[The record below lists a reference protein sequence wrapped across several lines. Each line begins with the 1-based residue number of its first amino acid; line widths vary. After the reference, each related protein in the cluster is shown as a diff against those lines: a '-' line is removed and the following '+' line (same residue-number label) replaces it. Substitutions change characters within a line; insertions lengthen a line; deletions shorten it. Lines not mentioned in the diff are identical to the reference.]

1 MFFRNVSTKLITT
14 HLWLV
19 TRTHFFRGW
28 GTPTPKKQNNPLNR
42 ISITRRWV
50 TVYCPNTK
58 FTKEPSARY
67 LLIITKIS
75 IADYTKLLDIGLRL
89 YCTNKDDISAR
100 MDMCFASSPY
110 PSLPV
115 YHRKEIQK
123 YRINEKTGNPQGLP
137 VFILLHSDKIICRNI
152 SRADLQKPCRVLL
165 RLLPSRE
172 LYHG

>member
-1 MFFRNVSTKLITT
+1 MSTGGNKIYRPDGL
-14 HLWLV
+14 
-19 TRTHFFRGW
+19 
-28 GTPTPKKQNNPLNR
+28 
-42 ISITRRWV
+42 RRSVQGRVHIWDSG
-50 TVYCPNTK
+50 N
-58 FTKEPSARY
+58 
-67 LLIITKIS
+67 I
-75 IADYTKLLDIGLRL
+75 IADLLSRIIYSASVRICSRRRRGGAYRENSDMFVSSRARKRRTDRFRRIIARLCRRMLRRPG
-89 YCTNKDDISAR
+89 R

-123 YRINEKTGNPQGLP
+123 YRINEKTGNPQEFP

>member
-1 MFFRNVSTKLITT
+1 MEKVYYTYRPDGLRRSVQGRVHIWDSGNIIADLLS
-14 HLWLV
+14 
-19 TRTHFFRGW
+19 
-28 GTPTPKKQNNPLNR
+28 R
-42 ISITRRWV
+42 IIYSA
-50 TVYCPNTK
+50 
-58 FTKEPSARY
+58 SARICSRRRRGGAY
-67 LLIITKIS
+67 RENSDMFVSSCARKRRTDRFRRII
-75 IADYTKLLDIGLRL
+75 ARLCRRMLRRPG
-89 YCTNKDDISAR
+89 R

-123 YRINEKTGNPQGLP
+123 YRINEKTGNPQGFP

-165 RLLPSRE
+165 RPLPSRE